1 MQCRLLAALTIAVSL
16 FSFGSDALAQNS
28 EPNSENSKPD
38 EPVPAAPANSGEKHG
53 LAEKELVL
61 APLLGPGDTGD
72 RVAEIQA
79 TLNKKLI
86 ELFPNRQIVLKPE
99 HGIRAKVEKIK
110 KGQFEQPVLVPKLEL
125 LVREITVTLRH
136 DQGNS
141 WLVHDKMT
149 LGFPDEPIAVDG
161 VYGEQTFATVV
172 LFQNTMGLT
181 PTGKIDAVTLHKLEP
196 LVPPGWLL
204 AATMREVES
213 NGTIQKLQ
221 SPSATKRATAS
232 IVILLILLS
241 SLAVYQAAR
250 VLSNAPR
257 FLDRWLFTESSSP
270 WFKIFRENKVFLR
283 AAQFAPAIYLCLMAL
298 LIFPSPSTDGK
309 DPLPYLNTFQNS
321 QIVLFRT
328 GLAYMSFVATIVALS
343 IANSMHDMYTAG
355 EEKDHPVEGVIRA
368 VKRVMVVVGVVLFC
382 ASVMGRNP
390 MYIVGGLG
398 ALMAIIM
405 LVFRDSLLGLVASI
419 QILAN
424 RMVRIGDWISM
435 PKYGADG
442 DVQQI
447 SLTTVKV
454 QNFDKTISTIPTH
467 AMLSESFRNWSGMRE
482 CGGRRIK
489 RRINIDMQSISVCT
503 PEMIEQFRTVEL
515 LKDYINTKED
525 ELQKYNRDHDI
536 EASLIN
542 SRRLTNIGT
551 FRAYLEAYLSNHP
564 MLSDD
569 MTFLVRHLQPTK
581 EGLPIEIYA
590 FCTTSAWKEY
600 EAVQSDILDHV
611 LSILPEFGL
620 RAFQELTNEGED
632 EDEPT
637 PPEFGQIQG
646 IIEKQNQYLQE
657 HPNARVDVAQ
667 RRVEKEIGK
676 LKLNGSVAVS
686 ASDRLLKIET
696 SNHR

>member
-1 MQCRLLAALTIAVSL
+1 MQCRLLAALTIAVSI
-16 FSFGSDALAQNS
+16 FSLGSDALAQEPSRKES
-28 EPNSENSKPD
+28 EDSKPAA
-38 EPVPAAPANSGEKHG
+38 EATSSPPAGDDR
-53 LAEKELVL
+53 ELVL
-61 APLLGPGDTGD
+61 APLLEPGDTGD
-72 RVAEIQA
+72 RVSEIQA
-79 TLNKKLI
+79 TLNKKLR
-86 ELFPNRQIVLKPE
+86 ELFPEGKIDLSSDDSISAFKESIERDYDESLIVP
-99 HGIRAKVEKIK
+99 KIK
-110 KGQFEQPVLVPKLEL
+110 LHDRSISL
-125 LVREITVTLRH
+125 TLRH
-136 DQGNS
+136 DQGDG
-141 WLVHDKMT
+141 WKIL
-149 LGFPDEPIAVDG
+149 DEEHLWFQGDPIAVDG
-161 VYGEQTFATVV
+161 VYGEQTFATVL
-172 LFQNTMGLT
+172 LFQKSMGLT
-181 PTGKIDAVTLHKLEP
+181 PTGKVDAVTLHKLEP

-204 AATMREVES
+204 AKTMGVVES
-213 NGTIQKLQ
+213 NDTIQHFH
-221 SPSATKRATAS
+221 PITTKRATAS
-232 IVILLILLS
+232 IVIVLILIS

-270 WFKIFRENKVFLR
+270 WFKIFRDNKVFLR
-283 AAQFAPAIYLCLMAL
+283 TAQFAPAIYLCLMAL

-309 DPLPYLNTFQNS
+309 NPFPYLNTFQNS

-382 ASVMGRNP
+382 AAVMGRNP

-424 RMVRIGDWISM
+424 RIVKIGDWITM

-467 AMLSESFRNWSGMRE
+467 SMLSESFRNWSGMRE

-489 RRINIDMQSISVCT
+489 RRINIDMKSISVCT

-515 LKDYINTKED
+515 LKDYIDVKEE

-536 EASLIN
+536 EASLVN

-564 MLSDD
+564 MLSDE

-590 FCTTSAWKEY
+590 FCTTAVWKEY
-600 EAVQSDILDHV
+600 EAVQSDMLDHV

-620 RAFQELTNEGED
+620 RAFQDLTNEGEG
-632 EDEPT
+632 EGEPML
-637 PPEFGQIQG
+637 PEFGELQG